1 MAEIKTAIKIVDGF
15 TPVLRSLNTALN
27 LVTSSLTDVQGQMGR
42 PIDLSSINAARAEL
56 AKVSA
61 SLDAMGAD
69 ATGASA
75 KQDRLNQEMDEGA
88 GAASKLTSYVKGLAA
103 AYATWQTVGTA
114 IKMSDDLTTMNARLA
129 LINDGSQSQAE
140 LQDKIFNLAQRTSST
155 YADTAAFVARIN
167 MNAKDAFKTNDEAIL
182 FAEVLQKKF
191 AIAGAS
197 AEEIG
202 SVMLQM
208 TQALGAGALRG
219 EELNSVFE
227 AAPNI
232 IQSIADYLGK
242 PIGKIRDMAGEG
254 KITADIVKK
263 AMFASIEET
272 NKQFNAMPDTFGG
285 VWTRMKNYALKA
297 FEPVLKKLNE
307 LVNSKEFQALTKAVV
322 GAMVMLA
329 SGVVSVANLITSAFG
344 FVKNNLDLL
353 APVIYGI
360 AAAVGVWG
368 GALAFAKAQALAT
381 VAAHAVLKA
390 GMIAMTFATQG
401 ATAGFAAL
409 NAVMSINPVTLVV
422 LAVVALIAA
431 FYGVIALINRFC
443 DTSIS
448 ATGLIT
454 GAFAGLF
461 AMLYNGFAY
470 VMNVAASLGEFL
482 INVFTN
488 PIYSIKALFVGL
500 ATNFI
505 DATIGMIGGW
515 DSFVTSMANGF
526 LDAINWILRGW
537 NKFVEALP
545 DSVAST
551 LGLGKAEEFQYS
563 TSITSDLTDA
573 KKQLQSMLGE
583 KPETYTTVDKLAYKD
598 VREYANSGYKWGAD
612 KAEQFDLSTTL
623 SDAFSSADKLTA
635 GLTSDTSKADL
646 SGIPAA
652 QSALDKIAANTGKT
666 ADALNKPNEELKFLR
681 EIGEREAVYRLSTNN
696 VKLDMTNNNTVN
708 SELDLDAMTEAFAN
722 KLRNA
727 MNNMA
732 EGVHN

>member
-15 TPVLRSLNTALN
+15 TPVLRSLNNALN
-27 LVTSSLTDVQGQMGR
+27 IVTSSMADVQGQMGR
-42 PIDLSSINAARAEL
+42 PIDLSSVNAARSEL
-56 AKVSA
+56 AKVGA
-61 SLDAMGAD
+61 ALDAMDAD
-69 ATGASA
+69 AQKASVG
-75 KQDRLNQEMDEGA
+75 QDKLNREMDEGA
-88 GAASKLTSYVKGLAA
+88 NAANKLKEYVRNLAA

-114 IKMSDDLTTMNARLA
+114 IKVSDELTNLNARLN
-129 LINDGSQSQAE
+129 LINDGTQTQAE
-140 LQDKIFNLAQRTSST
+140 LQDKIFNLAQRTSSS

-197 AEEIG
+197 SEEIG

-232 IQSIADYLGK
+232 IQSIADYMKL

-272 NKQFNAMPDTFGG
+272 NKQFNAMPDTFSA

-297 FEPVLKKLNE
+297 FQPVLEQLNA
-307 LVNSKEFQALTKAVV
+307 LVNSEGFKQLTSVVIAGMVTLAGAVV
-322 GAMVMLA
+322 D
-329 SGVVSVANLITSAFG
+329 VSNLIVSTFSFI
-344 FVKNNLDLL
+344 KNNLDLIG
-353 APVIYGI
+353 PVVYGI
-360 AAAVGVWG
+360 AAAFGVWG
-368 GALAFAKAQALAT
+368 ASILFVKAQALAT
-381 VAAHAVLKA
+381 AASNAILSASV
-390 GMIAMTFATQG
+390 IAFTFATQG
-401 ATAGFAAL
+401 ATAGMAAL
-409 NAVMSINPVTLVV
+409 NAVMSVNPVMLVV
-422 LAVVALIAA
+422 YAVIALIAA

-461 AMLYNGFAY
+461 AMIYNGFAY
-470 VMNVAASLGEFL
+470 VMNVASTVAEFL
-482 INVFTN
+482 RNVFSN
-488 PIYSIKALFVGL
+488 PIYAIKALFVNL
-500 ATNFI
+500 ASNFI

-515 DSFVTSMANGF
+515 DSLVTNMANGF
-526 LDAINWILRGW
+526 LEAINWILRGW
-537 NKFVEALP
+537 NKLVDALP

-583 KPETYTTVDKLAYKD
+583 KPENYVTTSRLEYKD
-598 VREYANSGYKWGAD
+598 VRDYANSGYAWGAE
-612 KAEQFDLSTTL
+612 KAEQFDLSKTMNDMFNA
-623 SDAFSSADKLTA
+623 SDKIAN

-646 SGIPAA
+646 TKIPAA

-681 EIGEREAVYRLSTNN
+681 EIGEREAVYRLNTNN

-708 SELDLDAMTEAFAN
+708 SELDLDAITDALAN
-722 KLRNA
+722 RLRNA